1 MADYQATNACCWRD
15 GDYIPSITED
25 IRQGVYG
32 DLGECVGV
40 MIFSLTS
47 IRNQYED
54 YYPTSVSLALT
65 RTGSGSWG
73 SDRTMT
79 LYAGNQTGIPAVSSS
94 TNVSAS
100 RPTKVTSGYNY
111 TVSAGQGD
119 KTFNIATALV
129 DSIGSGA
136 SNCLFIDAG
145 SSTTNYMSFKG
156 RNDLTKIVLTINWAI
171 RTTAAGAP
179 TSCSLSS
186 TLAEGNVSL
195 SWSGAKAG
203 TNNAISFYEIQYSDS
218 TDNSTWGS
226 WTALTT
232 VTTSATSGSLS
243 VAPPVT
249 RGNFRRFRIR
259 TCGTAGSSYYS
270 NWKVSTNSV
279 CKNTLPTAPSTVVA
293 SPEIY
298 SNETITLIWS
308 GAAGGTSSIKG
319 YRISSRTSTDNST
332 WSGWTELATINLSS
346 SSGSYNPTVPNI
358 SGTFTQFGIWTID
371 TLSAYSTEKVSNSIY
386 CNITACTEPSI
397 FTLSTTIAEGN
408 LTLSWSGAA
417 AGAGNAIT
425 GYELQYS
432 DSSDNSTWGA
442 WTALTIVTS
451 ALTDGNLSV
460 SPPYTRGDYRRYQI
474 RTLGTA
480 GSSYYSGWKVS
491 SNSVRKNI
499 LPTPPSSLSASPTLY
514 ETLSVTITW
523 SGAVAGTSPI
533 KQYVLQRS
541 TSIMGNPLWTSY
553 ETLAIIVT
561 SETHGS
567 YTAEASQTPGTS
579 TRYRLSVTD
588 SLDAVSSYVVSNT
601 IRKNSPPAVPVISS
615 PVSGK
620 SIYNPTPR
628 FMLTTGVEPDG
639 QTQIVEVKIDSGEW
653 HNSVD
658 DPGMFSTSGYIGD
671 NTKTVYQA
679 STLVAGGHTVI
690 FRCLDSVLLSPS
702 IEVIRTFIVLPSPF
716 ETITANVTHV
726 KAAHI
731 LALRTAVN
739 TIRQYY
745 GVATVSWDD
754 EIAVTKTSIRD
765 WPYHIMEVRA
775 ALEPVITMINSF
787 DTSSTFDIPPL
798 TWLPIGTGRPKAD
811 VVQQIQNLLL
821 TM

>member
-32 DLGECVGV
+32 DLDECVGV

-94 TNVSAS
+94 TNVAAS

-111 TVSAGQGD
+111 TVLAGQGD
-119 KTFNIATALV
+119 KTFNIATALI

-156 RNDLTKIVLTINWAI
+156 RNDLTKIVLTISWAS

-179 TSCSLSS
+179 TTCSLSS
-186 TLAEGNVSL
+186 TLAEGNVTL

-218 TDNSTWGS
+218 TDNTTWGS

-243 VAPPVT
+243 VAPPAT

-270 NWKVSTNSV
+270 GWKVSTNSV
-279 CKNTLPTAPSTVVA
+279 RKNTLPTAPSAVAA

-298 SNETITLIWS
+298 SNETITLTWS
-308 GAAGGTSSIKG
+308 GASGGTSSIKG

-332 WSGWTELATINLSS
+332 WSGWTELAIINLSS
-346 SSGSYNPTVPNI
+346 SGGIFNPTVSNI
-358 SGTFTQFGIWTID
+358 SGTYTQFGIWTID
-371 TLSAYSTEKVSNSIY
+371 VLNAYSTEKVSNSIY
-386 CNITACTEPSI
+386 CNITACTEPSM
-397 FTLSTTIAEGN
+397 FTLSATIAEGN

-425 GYELQYS
+425 GYEIQYS

-442 WTALTIVTS
+442 WTALTTVSS
-451 ALTDGNLSV
+451 ALTDGYLSV
-460 SPPYTRGDYRRYQI
+460 SPPSMRGDYRRYQI

-499 LPTPPSSLSASPTLY
+499 LSTPPSSLSVSPSLY
-514 ETLSVTITW
+514 ETLSVMITW
-523 SGAVAGTSPI
+523 SGTVTGTSPI

-541 TSIMGNPLWTSY
+541 TSIMGNPPWSSY
-553 ETLAIIVT
+553 ETLAIIV
-561 SETHGS
+561 SGETLGS

-601 IRKNSPPAVPVISS
+601 VRKNSPPAAPVISS

-620 SIYNPTPR
+620 SIYNQTPR
-628 FMLTTGVEPDG
+628 FMLTTGVESDG

-671 NTKTVYQA
+671 STKTVYQA
-679 STLVAGGHTVI
+679 STLAAGSHIVI
-690 FRCLDSVLLSPS
+690 FRCLDSDLLSPS
-702 IEVIRTFIVLPSPF
+702 MEVTRTFIVLPSPF
-716 ETITANVTHV
+716 ETITANITHV
-726 KAAHI
+726 KAMHI
-731 LALRTAVN
+731 MALRTAVN

-745 GVATVSWDD
+745 GMAIVSWDED
-754 EIAVTKTSIRD
+754 IVAAKTAIRD
-765 WPYHIMEVRA
+765 WPYHITEVRA
-775 ALEPVITMINSF
+775 ALEPVITMINGF
-787 DTSSTFDIPPL
+787 DTSSTFDIPPVI
-798 TWLPIGTGRPKAD
+798 WLPIGTGRPKAD
-811 VVQQIQNLLL
+811 VVQQIQNLIL